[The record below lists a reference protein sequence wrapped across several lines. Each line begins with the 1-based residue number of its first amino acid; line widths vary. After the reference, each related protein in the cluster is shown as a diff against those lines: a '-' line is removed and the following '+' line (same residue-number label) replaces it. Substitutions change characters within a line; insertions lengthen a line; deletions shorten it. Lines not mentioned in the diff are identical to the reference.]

1 MADSKPPQGID
12 PDVEIL
18 NNFNKAIGFTPPAP
32 APEQGTPNLKSVDTA
47 LTIKGNPM
55 TGINPG
61 LKSGG
66 SQEYMNS
73 IGNYLDQVANTAKTP
88 NDYMKP
94 YTYNGDYDGA
104 NFERYFGSR
113 HFNELGFNP
122 NRDNDALYNE
132 KSTFGDDFTRAAS
145 QWPTLVKSGFMSGL
159 RSWGDMFTDPLAPDL
174 KTAREMQ

>member
-94 YTYNGDYDGA
+94 YTYNGDYDGSY
-104 NFERYFGSR
+104 FE
-113 HFNELGFNP
+113 
-122 NRDNDALYNE
+122 
-132 KSTFGDDFTRAAS
+132 K
-145 QWPTLVKSGFMSGL
+145 
-159 RSWGDMFTDPLAPDL
+159 
-174 KTAREMQ
+174 